1 MKLPKTVLLAAIII
15 ILVLCVVACSSE
27 QSATIPD
34 IPETVASS
42 VSATVQAVTKSS
54 IAASAQTRTASV
66 RRVIDGDT
74 IEVDIGGSSHTIR
87 YIGVDTPETK
97 HPQKGWSV
105 LDLKPLSSTSYW

>member
-1 MKLPKTVLLAAIII
+1 MKLSGTGLLVAGIA
-15 ILVLCVVACSSE
+15 LVLCLVACSSE

-74 IEVDIGGSSHTIR
+74 IEVYIDGALHSSC

-97 HPQKGWSV
+97 SNCRP
-105 LDLKPLSSTSYW
+105 

>member
-1 MKLPKTVLLAAIII
+1 MKLPKTVLLVAII
-15 ILVLCVVACSSE
+15 ILVLCVVACSNE

-74 IEVDIGGSSHTIR
+74 IEVYIDGALHSAC
-87 YIGVDTPETK
+87 YIGVGTPETK
-97 HPQKGWSV
+97 SNVGHNIAYIAS
-105 LDLKPLSSTSYW
+105 DDAD

>member
-1 MKLPKTVLLAAIII
+1 MKLSGTGLLVAGIA
-15 ILVLCVVACSSE
+15 LVLCLVACSSE

-74 IEVDIGGSSHTIR
+74 IEVYIDGALHSAC

-97 HPQKGWSV
+97 SNCRP
-105 LDLKPLSSTSYW
+105 

>member
-1 MKLPKTVLLAAIII
+1 MKLPKTVLLVPVIA
-15 ILVLCVVACSSE
+15 LVLCVVACAGG
-27 QSATIPD
+27 QSAPTPD

-54 IAASAQTRTASV
+54 IAASAQTHTASV

-74 IEVDIGGSSHTIR
+74 IEVDIDGALHSAC

-97 HPQKGWSV
+97 SNCRP
-105 LDLKPLSSTSYW
+105 